1 MILTV
6 IPFMTETS
14 QILNNVSYSHKVN
27 FLTTEKL
34 AGFKTKS
41 WQVFEQKVGRFYAKN
56 RVPPPNSKI
65 HSRPVTSY
73 EFNSHKSLYLP
84 DSDSS

>member
-56 RVPPPNSKI
+56 RVPPLIQKFI
-65 HSRPVTSY
+65 AGL
-73 EFNSHKSLYLP
+73 KSNCPILRLYL
-84 DSDSS
+84 SD